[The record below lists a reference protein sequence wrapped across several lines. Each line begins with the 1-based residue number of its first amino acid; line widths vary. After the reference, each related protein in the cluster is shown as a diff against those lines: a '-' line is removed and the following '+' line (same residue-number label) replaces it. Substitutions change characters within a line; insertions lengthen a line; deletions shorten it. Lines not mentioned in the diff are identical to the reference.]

1 MIHPRYVPPGIVA
14 CQAVDPPAK
23 AYPIAWEIPV
33 DDVFLD
39 GMKLPRSQLSSSN
52 ISLSALIDTV
62 RHPQSYLIDV
72 PNNFF
77 LGQFTDSRS
86 A

>member
-1 MIHPRYVPPGIVA
+1 MIRSRYVPPGSVA
-14 CQAVDPPAK
+14 RQAVDSPAK

-62 RHPQSYLIDV
+62 RRLQSYLIDV
-72 PNNFF
+72 PNN
-77 LGQFTDSRS
+77 LPLCR
-86 A
+86 AIL

>member
-1 MIHPRYVPPGIVA
+1 MIRSRYVPPGSVVR
-14 CQAVDPPAK
+14 QAVDSPAK

-62 RHPQSYLIDV
+62 RRLQSYLIDV
-72 PNNFF
+72 PNN
-77 LGQFTDSRS
+77 LPLCR
-86 A
+86 AIL